1 MTAKQL
7 AKRENGPCSNKDHF
21 QQIPDPIKSKEFT
34 MNIISPTRR
43 RVWKQAVHFELVN
56 HVPYIYRYIDHDVL
70 TDGRFPKAK
79 IPFYRAWKNVS
90 VDQSLSGR
98 LTHGLSDQRGVGV
111 CDE

>member
-1 MTAKQL
+1 
-7 AKRENGPCSNKDHF
+7 
-21 QQIPDPIKSKEFT
+21 

-70 TDGRFPKAK
+70 TDGTFSSSKT
-79 IPFYRAWKNVS
+79 PFYHACKNVS
-90 VDQSLSGR
+90 VGQSLSGR

>member
-1 MTAKQL
+1 
-7 AKRENGPCSNKDHF
+7 
-21 QQIPDPIKSKEFT
+21 

-70 TDGRFPKAK
+70 TDGLFSKAK
-79 IPFYRAWKNVS
+79 IPFYQARKNVS
-90 VDQSLSGR
+90 VGQSLSGR

-111 CDE
+111 SDE